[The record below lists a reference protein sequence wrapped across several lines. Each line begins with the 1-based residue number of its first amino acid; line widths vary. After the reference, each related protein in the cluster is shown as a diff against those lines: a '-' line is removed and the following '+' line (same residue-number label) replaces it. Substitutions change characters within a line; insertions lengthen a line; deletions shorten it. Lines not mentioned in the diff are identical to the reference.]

1 MENKNEVTKVM
12 DKSTVE
18 EAIDFILSEGR
29 SQGYNEAM
37 KTYGKQYKEI
47 IRTGRKQGFIIGAAL
62 TIIGVIICGIARK
75 KYIKKLKDEAAK
87 KDVENVDPSDV
98 DININEGKEDE
109 Y

>member
-12 DKSTVE
+12 DKSTIE

-62 TIIGVIICGIARK
+62 TIIGVIIGGIARK

-87 KDVENVDPSDV
+87 KEVENVDPSDV
-98 DININEGKEDE
+98 SFDDLKDKEDE

>member
-12 DKSTVE
+12 DKSTIE

-47 IRTGRKQGFIIGAAL
+47 IRTGRKQGIIVGLILSVVAFVAFK
-62 TIIGVIICGIARK
+62 IGKK
-75 KYIKKLKDEAAK
+75 KYEEKKEEAK
-87 KDVENVDPSDV
+87 RKEPYNVDAEFGEE
-98 DININEGKEDE
+98 IKEE
-109 Y
+109 